1 MFFFNAVRIKKFR
14 CLSCGAPKIN
24 EYRSPYVV
32 CDFCGSL
39 TDIDFT
45 VGMETWN
52 ESAFTTAAYQFQKMQ
67 IMSQCQAA
75 LANGDQRGY
84 YQLQKSFWDLYYRTF
99 PAYLPPSIDSDKKYA
114 IYLEICSVASV
125 ESAFDPKWQTYG
137 QQQQVLQQAV
147 TFNPTAEGNKADARS
162 FFALTDFF
170 IKITREGLQVF
181 YRDPKFQ
188 IMHELI
194 PEPVHLKMKLSMFV
208 QAWVPYLTSPDA
220 ARLLEITG
228 FKLEYTDISP
238 PAGKVVKCSHCRN
251 DLFVPQGAY
260 KIFCESCRKMSR
272 LSESFFCMSC
282 GSPNDVPDNPG
293 KPIDCKSCK
302 VENRLIRPLFG

>member
-1 MFFFNAVRIKKFR
+1 MRIKKFN

-24 EYRSPYVV
+24 AYASPYVV

-52 ESAFTTAAYQFQKMQ
+52 ESAFTTAVYQLQKMQ

-75 LANGDQRGY
+75 LAGGDQRGY
-84 YQLQKSFWDLYYRTF
+84 YQLQKSFWDLYYRSF
-99 PAYLPPSIDSDKKYA
+99 PAYLPPSIDSVK
-114 IYLEICSVASV
+114 
-125 ESAFDPKWQTYG
+125 SAFDPKWQTYG

-147 TFNPTAEGNKADARS
+147 TFSQTNEGNKAEARA
-162 FFALTDFF
+162 FFALADFF
-170 IKITREGLQVF
+170 MKMTREGLQIF

-188 IMHELI
+188 IMHELT

-208 QAWVPYLTSPDA
+208 QAWVPYLTSADA
-220 ARLLEITG
+220 ARLLEMTG
-228 FKLEYTDISP
+228 FKLEYTDIAQP
-238 PAGKVVKCSHCRN
+238 VGKIAKCGHCRT
-251 DLFVPQGAY
+251 DLFVPDGAY
-260 KIFCESCRKMSR
+260 KIFCESCRKMTR

-293 KPIDCKSCK
+293 KPIDCKHCK